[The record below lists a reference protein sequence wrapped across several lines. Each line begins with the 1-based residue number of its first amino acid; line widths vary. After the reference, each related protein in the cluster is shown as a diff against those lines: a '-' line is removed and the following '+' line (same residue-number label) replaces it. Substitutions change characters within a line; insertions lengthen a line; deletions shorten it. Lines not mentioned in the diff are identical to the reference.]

1 MNEKN
6 LRFSS
11 LEEVKNYFAKKDV
24 SKMDVQEAVETKYAV
39 KTILTV
45 LQQNEAP
52 AIVTNFW
59 YLLLRLIEERLK
71 MLGYKVIDMN
81 IDDFINI
88 VHVVPEDLLRSH
100 PHDIAQQMFE
110 DVDNEMLGE
119 LLCQLIAE
127 KPQNDDLLNMMR
139 LEYARRNKL
148 N

>member
-52 AIVTNFW
+52 AIATNFW

-81 IDDFINI
+81 VDDFIKI

-100 PHDIAQQMFE
+100 PQDIAQQMFE

-119 LLCQLIAE
+119 LLRQLIAE